1 MLHARACAHAKYMNM
16 FSVPG
21 AALNDTLKT
30 EVQRLKVAT
39 GQVGNGGGGM
49 MLNFGAMPRLV
60 GGNQQ
65 MFHSS
70 QAMQSVL
77 ATHQLQQL
85 QLHSQPQQQQ
95 LHSLQLQQV
104 ARDLKMKGHL
114 GGQGQ
119 WGDGKSGSGSRSS
132 GS

>member
-1 MLHARACAHAKYMNM
+1 M
-16 FSVPG
+16 FAAVVG
-21 AALNDTLKT
+21 AALNDTLKA

-39 GQVGNGGGGM
+39 GQGPANGGGGM
-49 MLNFGAMPRLV
+49 MMNFGAVPRSFG

-70 QAMQSVL
+70 QSQAMQSML

-85 QLHSQPQQQQ
+85 QLHSQPQQ
-95 LHSLQLQQV
+95 LQAQHLQQV

>member
-1 MLHARACAHAKYMNM
+1 MNQQHKHNP
-16 FSVPG
+16 V
-21 AALNDTLKT
+21 AALNEALKS
-30 EVQRLKVAT
+30 ELQRLKVAT
-39 GQVGNGGGGM
+39 GQVANGGGGM
-49 MLNFGAMPRLV
+49 MMNFGAMPRPF

-65 MFHSS
+65 MFHNN
-70 QAMQSVL
+70 QAMQSML
-77 ATHQLQQL
+77 ATHQMQQL

-95 LHSLQLQQV
+95 HLHSLQAQQLQQV

-119 WGDGKSGSGSRSS
+119 WGDGKSGSS

>member
-1 MLHARACAHAKYMNM
+1 
-16 FSVPG
+16 
-21 AALNDTLKT
+21 
-30 EVQRLKVAT
+30 
-39 GQVGNGGGGM
+39 M
-49 MLNFGAMPRLV
+49 MNFGAMPRPF

-65 MFHSS
+65 MFHNN
-70 QAMQSVL
+70 QAMQSML
-77 ATHQLQQL
+77 ATHQMQQL

-95 LHSLQLQQV
+95 HLHSLQAQQLQQV

-119 WGDGKSGSGSRSS
+119 WGDGKSGSS